1 MRKSCSMIWLVNG
14 DNAYTE
20 LMLTPETRIA
30 ERSLETKHE
39 FWNLRWNGGI
49 AGYKIAGGKSL
60 YFIFTILNGYFIAID

>member
-1 MRKSCSMIWLVNG
+1 METTP
-14 DNAYTE
+14 TE

-39 FWNLRWNGGI
+39 LNWNQRWNGGI

-60 YFIFTILNGYFIAID
+60 YFIFSILNGYFIAID